1 VAAVDGRTAAAT
13 RTRATSGPD
22 VLQCGCRAV
31 DAWSYALGLTA
42 FGRHLDRYM
51 LIVEPQ
57 PVPLTTTTDGRI
69 RVTGTRVP
77 LETIVR
83 AFHQGAT
90 AEEIVQDFST
100 LTLAQVYTV
109 LAYYLWHRDAVD
121 AYVAERAALSDSMR
135 TAHESRFDQTGLR
148 ARLLARQSGHNSAA

>member
-1 VAAVDGRTAAAT
+1 M
-13 RTRATSGPD
+13 
-22 VLQCGCRAV
+22 
-31 DAWSYALGLTA
+31 LT
-42 FGRHLDRYM
+42 D
-51 LIVEPQ
+51 EPQ
-57 PVPLTTTTDGRI
+57 PVPLTTTADGAI

-100 LTLAQVYTV
+100 LTLAQVYAV

-121 AYVAERAALSDSMR
+121 AYVAQRAALSDSVR
-135 TAHESRFDQTGLR
+135 NTHQSRFDQTGLR
-148 ARLLARQSGHNSAA
+148 ARLLARQSNHDSAA